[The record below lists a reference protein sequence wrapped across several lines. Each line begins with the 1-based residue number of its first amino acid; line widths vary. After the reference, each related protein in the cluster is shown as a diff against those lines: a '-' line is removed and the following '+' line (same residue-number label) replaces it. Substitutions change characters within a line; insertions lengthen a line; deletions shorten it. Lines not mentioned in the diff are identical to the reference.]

1 MEFGGKTTF
10 SGFDGIGNANSFGGD
25 NILYISAGLSFT
37 FGQNGFRKVINAKPV
52 MIDNARLRETLAEM
66 YDENGR
72 LSRQVSSDARVVAEL
87 KKILEIEGLLSR
99 YGNLFASQ
107 SGQDKTGGW
116 RYPVNDYSGL
126 NKLRARLN
134 GYHLPDKKN
143 ITTDEDIENK
153 SDDSTDFIDDIFA
166 SDVSPDSIS
175 LSGNEVSNDLSNK
188 LPNGGLDRSDKSGN
202 YRDATGKDAI
212 DRNDYFSLISSGK
225 QCIGSP
231 IYFFFKLGK
240 SELTDASQLVNLDEI
255 ARIAK
260 AYGLAVRVT
269 GAADSATGTTDIN
282 NILGDIRADYI
293 VSQLQKRGVNTSFIT
308 KINKGGIDLLNPDE
322 ANRHCGVELLVQL

>member
-1 MEFGGKTTF
+1 MESYQCHICNDSQSRFGLLPYVGVGMLHNTQAQTTPFALSYGVMAQYGVTSRLNLTMEFGGKTTF

-126 NKLRARLN
+126 NKL
-134 GYHLPDKKN
+134 GPD
-143 ITTDEDIENK
+143 
-153 SDDSTDFIDDIFA
+153 
-166 SDVSPDSIS
+166 
-175 LSGNEVSNDLSNK
+175 
-188 LPNGGLDRSDKSGN
+188 
-202 YRDATGKDAI
+202 
-212 DRNDYFSLISSGK
+212 
-225 QCIGSP
+225 
-231 IYFFFKLGK
+231 
-240 SELTDASQLVNLDEI
+240 
-255 ARIAK
+255 
-260 AYGLAVRVT
+260 
-269 GAADSATGTTDIN
+269 
-282 NILGDIRADYI
+282 
-293 VSQLQKRGVNTSFIT
+293 
-308 KINKGGIDLLNPDE
+308 
-322 ANRHCGVELLVQL
+322 